1 MLSPEHKALRGVPF
15 SPIPPQ
21 DLAQAILLSDPP
33 KLGIRSSW
41 FPNSLALRDPHLPL
55 PL

>member
-21 DLAQAILLSDPP
+21 AILLSDSP
-33 KLGIRSSW
+33 KLGVRSSW
-41 FPNSLALRDPHLPL
+41 FPNSLTLRDPHLPL